1 MIRKGYVVTA
11 LISAV
16 LGAGL
21 VWFAAGD
28 RQERV
33 IDAWIPLNEEIASAI
48 SVRTATAAAEADNSL
63 VEPGQAADTVKS
75 GDGVVATE
83 VKALPSPALDSGN
96 DKAAPS
102 AMGNAAQP
110 SDGISINSA
119 APAELMEIPG
129 IGEKKARAIID
140 YRTEHGPFQ
149 SVEDLTKVKGIGDKM
164 LEKMKPHIRL

>member
-1 MIRKGYVVTA
+1 MIRKGYAATA

-16 LGAGL
+16 LGATL

-33 IDAWIPLNEEIASAI
+33 IDAWIPLNEEIASAV
-48 SVRTATAAAEADNSL
+48 SVRTAAAEADIS
-63 VEPGQAADTVKS
+63 PGASGQAADTVKS
-75 GDGVVATE
+75 GQADLATE
-83 VKALPSPALDSGN
+83 VKALPSPAPDSGT
-96 DKAAPS
+96 DKEAPP
-102 AMGNAAQP
+102 AMGSAEQP